1 MACASPVPGVP
12 ASGSSGGRVRSLV
25 LVLLSHVD
33 AGGEQV
39 TAPARGPL
47 QPAATL
53 VTHAAWVL

>member
-25 LVLLSHVD
+25 LVLHVD